1 MRPAIYPTCSRDS
14 IIVITALS
22 QIALDARITLSSL
35 KVIPSP
41 CSSTH
46 SVTYISRSLTMFAAQ
61 YPPPSPTT
69 SLLRVNATASHLRHE
84 SCYSLLDLN
93 GDPWQVGEPESSFHP
108 ARHTAPVAVEPAVS
122 LQPSSAKPR
131 RNGHVKSH
139 STGNLLGFGCSKPT
153 RAPVPSIQVEAPQ
166 AFSEPPSSSVSRNSN
181 GKSARPS
188 SLALPSPHQHC
199 RSASQTR
206 LPSQYGSCVSLVTP
220 RPGFYAATHS
230 LRSLPNL
237 LSPSSTSL
245 LSAGP
250 GGYCYTPTSSRA
262 LGFESLRDDHGI
274 KFSGRSGL
282 AKVLVKWKIWRDEAD
297 GKIYRVSAC
306 SGDISTGG
314 GKFDSRLKDVG
325 RRVKGWAGKFRRG
338 G

>member
-108 ARHTAPVAVEPAVS
+108 ARHTTPVAVEPTVS

-166 AFSEPPSSSVSRNSN
+166 AFSSSTLSIYFSNPTSFSVWVVCLIGDSSPRLLRRHTLPP
-181 GKSARPS
+181 
-188 SLALPSPHQHC
+188 
-199 RSASQTR
+199 
-206 LPSQYGSCVSLVTP
+206 LPSQS
-220 RPGFYAATHS
+220 
-230 LRSLPNL
+230 SLPVFYIPAFCWSRWVLLHSNL
-237 LSPSSTSL
+237 
-245 LSAGP
+245 
-250 GGYCYTPTSSRA
+250 
-262 LGFESLRDDHGI
+262 
-274 KFSGRSGL
+274 
-282 AKVLVKWKIWRDEAD
+282 
-297 GKIYRVSAC
+297 
-306 SGDISTGG
+306 
-314 GKFDSRLKDVG
+314 
-325 RRVKGWAGKFRRG
+325 
-338 G
+338 